1 MPLDADFTIA
11 NAQLR
16 LTMSAMLEVLSENSF
31 NEITNQAGM
40 QYRNSVLPED
50 NFASSV
56 SAVEYA
62 KLMEAVE
69 RTYSRSGGRILER
82 IGKAYFQLLLREQPA
97 MFNLARTALGFWSED
112 QRARFVLESLVDML
126 NRLNPQMDLR
136 LEEEFK
142 KWTLI
147 DYNCCFC
154 HQRTSQASVCH
165 FMVGLIKQAVEWARV
180 KDVEVCETSCTAK
193 GDNSCRYLISRS

>member
-31 NEITNQAGM
+31 NEISNQAGM
-40 QYRNSVLPED
+40 QYRSNLLPED

-62 KLMEAVE
+62 KLIEAVE
-69 RTYSRSGGRILER
+69 RTYSRSGSRILER
-82 IGKAYFQLLLREQPA
+82 IGKAFFQQMLREQPA
-97 MFNLARTALGFWSED
+97 TFNLARAALGFWSEN

-126 NRLNPQMDLR
+126 NRLNRQMDLR
-136 LEEEFK
+136 LEEEFQ

-147 DYNCCFC
+147 DYNCCLC
-154 HQRTSQASVCH
+154 YQRTSRVPVCH
-165 FMVGLIKQAVEWARV
+165 FMVGLIKQALEWARV
-180 KDVEVCETSCTAK
+180 KDIEVFETDCTAK
-193 GDNSCRYLISRS
+193 GDNSCRYLISRT